1 MKAHVMPASWWNQQ
15 YLGIPKHEMV
25 CQRIATVENGPV
37 DYIVTRTH
45 KGEWE
50 PDIYRLYKITDDDI
64 QAANHKPLAVE
75 YTKKQSTDP
84 RVLSK
89 WAFDHPSKS

>member
-1 MKAHVMPASWWNQQ
+1 MRAHVMTASWWNQQ
-15 YLGIPKHEMV
+15 YLGIPKHETI

-37 DYIVTRTH
+37 DYIITRTH
-45 KGEWE
+45 KSDYEA
-50 PDIYRLYKITDDDI
+50 DVYRLYKVKLENAIPGHP
-64 QAANHKPLAVE
+64 QGLE
-75 YTKKQSTDP
+75 FTKKQSADP